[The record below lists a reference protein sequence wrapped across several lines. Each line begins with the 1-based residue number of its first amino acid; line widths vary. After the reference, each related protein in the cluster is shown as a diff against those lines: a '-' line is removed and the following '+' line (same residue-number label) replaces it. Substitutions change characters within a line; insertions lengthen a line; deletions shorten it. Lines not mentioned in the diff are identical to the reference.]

1 VLHPT
6 KGVLH
11 PTKGVLHPT
20 KGVLH
25 PTKELVSTWYFYRV
39 NVALKEWDVQTRALE
54 SGHVTLL
61 MRKGGIV
68 EQRGEFSIEHEKFW
82 LYKTFLHQNAT
93 ELRPSFQDLL
103 RENPHAGKVELSSF
117 AVVEKTW
124 KLEDLSTILQLETH
138 NALTAD
144 ALERKYHYRNKP
156 FVHAL
161 LLRVYTCEPVYILET
176 PEYAG
181 CVSWVQLEQSIEAQN
196 SRPVLSDQDFRQFK
210 TQFEASL

>member
-1 VLHPT
+1 MLHPT
-6 KGVLH
+6 KVQ
-11 PTKGVLHPT
+11 
-20 KGVLH
+20 
-25 PTKELVSTWYFYRV
+25 VSTWYFLAV

-54 SGHVTLL
+54 LGRVALL

-68 EQRGEFSIEHEKFW
+68 EQRGEFSLEHQKFW
-82 LYKTFLHQNAT
+82 FYKTFLHQNEA
-93 ELRPSFQDLL
+93 ELRPEYQDLL
-103 RENPHAGKVELSSF
+103 RENPNFGSVELSSF

-124 KLEDLSTILQLETH
+124 KLEDLAIIRQLETH

-161 LLRVYTCEPVYILET
+161 LLRVYTCEPVLLEET

-181 CVSWVQLEQSIEAQN
+181 CVSWVQLEQNLEARNAQ
-196 SRPVLSDQDFRQFK
+196 PVLSDQDFLQFK
-210 TQFEASL
+210 TQLEARL